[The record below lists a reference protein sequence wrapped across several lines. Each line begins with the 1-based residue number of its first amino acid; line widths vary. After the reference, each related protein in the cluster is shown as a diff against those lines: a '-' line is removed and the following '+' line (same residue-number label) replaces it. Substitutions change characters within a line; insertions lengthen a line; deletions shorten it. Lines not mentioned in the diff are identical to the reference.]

1 MHRAWFG
8 AVSLAAVLAGVAC
21 TDEVGPVLT
30 EHFVASLTGANER
43 PTPVTSTATATA
55 EFDVYQGIPG
65 IFYKLTVSGVDSMT
79 AAHIHGP
86 ADTSQAAGVIVDLY
100 TGTTTGPGVTG
111 VIAQGTLPVPK
122 GITVDS
128 VLALMRSGQAYVN
141 VHTRAHP
148 GGEIRGQ
155 VAVQP

>member
-1 MHRAWFG
+1 MRHAWFG
-8 AVSLAAVLAGVAC
+8 AVSLAALLAGAC
-21 TDEVGPVLT
+21 SDNVGPVLT
-30 EHFVASLTGANER
+30 EHFVADLTGANER
-43 PTPVTSTATATA
+43 PTAVTSSATATA
-55 EFDVYQGIPG
+55 EFDVYQDLPG
-65 IFYKLTVSGVDSMT
+65 IFYKLTVTGVDSMT

-100 TGTTTGPGVTG
+100 TGTTTGPGVSG

-128 VLALMRSGQAYVN
+128 VLALMRSGKAYVN

-155 VAVQP
+155 VKLQP